1 MTALHRSLGAT
12 VAVIALLALGAVVLS
27 GAGTAA
33 QETNF
38 AVEMDAPDGV
48 DAGGDLTV
56 SVTVT
61 NHGPGNDTQDIVLTD
76 SAGNELD
83 TQSVTLDDG
92 ESTEIELTWSGVPE
106 DARTINPEVRSE
118 TDADAAVVTVR
129 WAEFEVAELTPESET
144 IEANGSFSV
153 EAQIRNVGTVE
164 DEQDVTLTIAGSEY
178 AVKENVSIPAEEFT
192 TSRFLDIEPDLEP
205 GTYTYTVETAN
216 DSQSGTLTV
225 KEPPEAE
232 FLITDIDG
240 EYADGTA
247 TVDAVIENQG
257 NVEDTQQVTIRVDG
271 EIADE
276 RLLTL
281 GVGESKT
288 VTFTHQ
294 PESVPI
300 NVTVETEAPDAAS
313 VRVGEANIEFG
324 PQVEAVTP
332 AVVDLDDQISVT
344 YTASGENLAETRL
357 LVYGPNGT
365 LAYEQQLQSGIEH
378 TVSFSQSALSP
389 YDEGGYDV
397 ALEVIDEFGRTDTH
411 RLTDAFSATAE
422 IDEGPAIGEI
432 VPEVVQAD
440 ETLFVNY
447 TATGR
452 NIESVHLKLV
462 GPGGEVR
469 LDQTVPQ
476 GVDLRHAIE
485 PGDVSE
491 LPGGPYDVTLEMHDA
506 FGNVESTTREEAV
519 EFGRQYDP
527 DDGNFGA
534 DVYTTTAGDFVE
546 IDVSLNE
553 VDEAYILLGEGTT
566 SDSYGLGGPLD
577 VLHVSGSSSFVVNT
591 RLFGTDRDGEDV
603 YITQDG
609 SVTSYAHDI
618 GADEPP
624 QGVFED
630 LRFETVEGE
639 QVATN
644 LSDFRRHVHVSR
656 QLRPLQP
663 GTYAMTLG
671 AGDSIVIREDGVPDP
686 RFPLDRAELEL
697 TDPELGN
704 LSLYRVPR
712 GNADELAYQVEEE
725 PAELTPDNLGALR
738 SSAIQTSNITL
749 GERVLVGFEAT
760 GIWGAFLDTVEDPSA
775 VSGGAEPRLI
785 TPTEFQE
792 FLNRPEGVDL
802 TVSHANPE
810 RNTAVTGIDLF
821 NATTDD
827 VSILL
832 DPYFGEESTEMGE
845 IYLLM
850 DTRPPEPFAEQ
861 PEADQRFVVNV
872 SYEAIQGD
880 RYTFADKEIGDQP
893 DPFDPEQEQ
902 FPYFAGDDETQMR
915 STSFRINEQTL
926 EYDRTTVDGRPIV
939 ATEPDSTISGRTNYM
954 PGDRPV
960 RIVID
965 VRNNSGRTVE
975 IQDVPIGENGTFSVQ
990 PNLGSIDPDSNV
1002 WIEFWAYE
1010 ELVDERPL
1018 ALFDDPSEF
1027 TTFEITDLQTQTLV
1041 REDAGPITNVSAVI
1055 ENTGSLTGVATVELL
1070 IDGQVVGN
1078 KTVEIQRGRTGAVSF
1093 PEATG
1098 GLAPGQH
1105 TVEVRTKDD
1114 LEGTLID
1121 VPEVTTVFEIQ
1132 SFSLSGSPTTNA
1144 TDVVAEAT
1152 VRNTGTVRGAK
1163 PVELLVDGEVVDD
1176 LNRTLLA
1183 DEDLTAVFEDA
1194 IGDLEPGN
1202 YTVTLRTPDDE
1213 QTRPLVVQEPEES
1226 GEDGS
1231 TSGEGGESGDGGSD
1245 DDAGGE
1251 ESDDEAPSDGDD
1263 SAPGAGGI
1271 FAVGAG
1277 SRAVVGGTAIVGA
1290 VYVLGYWV

>member
-1 MTALHRSLGAT
+1 MTPLHRSLAASVMVAT
-12 VAVIALLALGAVVLS
+12 LLVLGAVLLA

-38 AVEMDAPDGV
+38 EVEMDAPEGV

-61 NHGPGNDTQDIVLTD
+61 NLGPGNDTQDIVLTD
-76 SAGNELD
+76 SDGTELD
-83 TQSVTLDDG
+83 AQSVTLDDG
-92 ESTEIELTWSGVPE
+92 ESTQIELTWSGVPE
-106 DARTINPEVRSE
+106 DARTINPEVRSQ

-129 WAEFEVAELTPESET
+129 WAEFEIDDLSPESET

-153 EAQIRNVGTVE
+153 EAQIRNLGTVE
-164 DEQDVTLTIAGSEY
+164 AQQNVTLTIAGSEY
-178 AVKENVSIPAEEFT
+178 AVKENVTIPAEEFT
-192 TSRFLDIEPDLEP
+192 TARFLGIEPELEP
-205 GTYTYTVETAN
+205 GTYTYTVETDD
-216 DSQSGTLTV
+216 DSRSGTLTV

-232 FLITDIDG
+232 FHITDIEG

-257 NVEDTQQVTIRVDG
+257 NVEDTQQVTISVDG

-281 GVGESKT
+281 GVDESKT

-324 PQVEAVTP
+324 PQVAEVTP
-332 AVVDLDDQISVT
+332 AVVDLGDEISVT
-344 YTASGENLAETRL
+344 YTASGENLVETRL
-357 LVYGPNGT
+357 IVYGPDGAV
-365 LAYEQQLQSGIEH
+365 AYEKQVAAGIER
-378 TVSFSQSALSP
+378 TVAFSQSDLSP
-389 YDEGGYDV
+389 YNEGEYDV
-397 ALEVIDEFGRTDTH
+397 ALAVTDEFGRTDTH

-422 IDEGPAIGEI
+422 IEDGPSIGEL
-432 VPEVVQAD
+432 VPEFVQAD

-452 NIESVHLKLV
+452 NIESVHLKLID
-462 GPGGEVR
+462 PGGEVR

-476 GVDLRHAIE
+476 GVDLQHAIE

-491 LPGGPYDVTLEMHDA
+491 LPGGLYDVTLEMHDA
-506 FGNVESTTREEAV
+506 FGTVESTTREEAV
-519 EFGRQYDP
+519 EFGRQYNP

-553 VDEAYILLGEGTT
+553 VDEAYILLGDGTS
-566 SDSYGLGGPLD
+566 SDTYGLGGPLD

-591 RLFGTDRDGEDV
+591 RLFGTDRPGEDV

-609 SVTSYAHDI
+609 SVTSYAHDL
-618 GADEPP
+618 GASEPP

-630 LRFETVEGE
+630 LRFETIEGE

-644 LSDFRRHVHVSR
+644 LSDFRRHVHVSS

-697 TDPELGN
+697 SKPELGN
-704 LSLYRVPR
+704 LSLYRVPP

-725 PAELTPDNLGALR
+725 PAELTPDDLGALR
-738 SSAIQTSNITL
+738 SSGIQTNNITL

-760 GIWGAFLDTVEDPSA
+760 GIWGTFLDTVEDPSA

-785 TPTEFQE
+785 TPAEFRE
-792 FLNRPEGVDL
+792 FLDRPEGVDL

-810 RNTAVTGIDLF
+810 RNTAVTGLDLF

-832 DPYFGEESTEMGE
+832 DPYFGDGSTEMGE

-850 DTRPPEPFAEQ
+850 DTRPPDPFEEQ
-861 PEADQRFVVNV
+861 PEADQRFVLNV
-872 SYEAIQGD
+872 SYQAIQGD
-880 RYTFADKEIGDQP
+880 RYTFADTEIGDQP

-902 FPYFAGDDETQMR
+902 FPYFFGDDETQMR
-915 STSFRINEQTL
+915 STSFTINEQFL
-926 EYDRTTVDGRPIV
+926 EYDRTTLDGRPIV
-939 ATEPDSTISGRTNYM
+939 AAEPDSTISGRTNYM
-954 PGDRPV
+954 PGDRPI

-965 VRNNSGRTVE
+965 VRNNTGRTVE

-1010 ELVDERPL
+1010 ELVDERQL
-1018 ALFDDPSEF
+1018 ALFDDPAEF

-1041 REDAGPITNVSAVI
+1041 REDTGPITNVTAIV
-1055 ENTGSLTGVATVELL
+1055 ENRGSLTGVATVELL

-1078 KTVEIQRGRTGAVSF
+1078 KTVEIERGRNGAVSF
-1093 PEATG
+1093 PEATA

-1121 VPEVTTVFEIQ
+1121 VQAVTTVFEIQ

-1144 TDVVAEAT
+1144 TDVVAAAT

-1163 PVELLVDGEVVDD
+1163 PVELLVDGEVVDEV
-1176 LNRTLLA
+1176 NRTLLA
-1183 DEDLTAVFEDA
+1183 DEDLTAIFEDA

-1213 QTRPLVVQEPEES
+1213 QTRPLLVQEPEET
-1226 GEDGS
+1226 GEAGGDDGD
-1231 TSGEGGESGDGGSD
+1231 GGESGGG
-1245 DDAGGE
+1245 DDAGGD
-1251 ESDDEAPSDGDD
+1251 ESDDSSDEAPSDGGD

>member
-1 MTALHRSLGAT
+1 M
-12 VAVIALLALGAVVLS
+12 AVIALLLLGAAVLA

-38 AVEMDAPDGV
+38 AVEIDAPEGV

-61 NHGPGNDTQDIVLTD
+61 NRGPGNDTQDIVLTD
-76 SAGNELD
+76 SEGNELD
-83 TQSVTLDDG
+83 TRSVTLDDG
-92 ESTEIELTWSGVPE
+92 ESTQIELTWSGVPE

-129 WAEFEVAELTPESET
+129 WAEFEINELVPESET

-153 EAQIRNVGTVE
+153 ETQIRNVGTVE
-164 DEQDVTLTIAGSEY
+164 DQQNVILTIGGSEY

-192 TSRFLDIEPDLEP
+192 TARFLDIEPDLEP
-205 GTYTYTVETAN
+205 GTYTYTVETDD
-216 DSQSGTLTV
+216 DSRGGTLTV
-225 KEPPEAE
+225 KEPPD
-232 FLITDIDG
+232 FRVTDIKG

-257 NVEDTQQVTIRVDG
+257 GVEDTQAVTISVDG

-313 VRVGEANIEFG
+313 VRVGQANIEFG
-324 PQVEAVTP
+324 PQVAEVTP
-332 AVVDLDDQISVT
+332 AIVDLGDQISVT

-357 LVYGPNGT
+357 LVYGPDG
-365 LAYEQQLQSGIEH
+365 AVAHEQQLQAGIER
-378 TVSFSQSALSP
+378 TVAFSQSDLSP
-389 YDEGGYDV
+389 YNEGGYDV
-397 ALEVIDEFGRTDTH
+397 ALEVTDEFGRTDSH

-422 IDEGPAIGEI
+422 IETGPAIGEI
-432 VPEVVQAD
+432 VPEFVEAD
-440 ETLFVNY
+440 ETLLVNY
-447 TATGR
+447 SATGR
-452 NIESVHLKLV
+452 NIESVRLTLT

-476 GVDLRHAIE
+476 GVDQQHAIE

-491 LPGGPYDVTLEMHDA
+491 FPGGLYDVTLEMQDA
-506 FGNVESTTREEAV
+506 FGTVESTTREEAV

-553 VDEAYILLGEGTT
+553 VDEAYILLGEGTP

-577 VLHVSGSSSFVVNT
+577 VLHVSGSTSFVVNT
-591 RLFGTDRDGEDV
+591 RLFGTDRGGDDV

-609 SVTSYAHDI
+609 SVTSYAHDL
-618 GADEPP
+618 GADQPT

-630 LRFETVEGE
+630 LRFETPDGE

-644 LSDFRRHVHVSR
+644 LSDFRRHVHISR

-663 GTYAMTLG
+663 GTYGMTLG
-671 AGDSIVIREDGVPDP
+671 AGDSIVIREDGVPDS

-697 TDPELGN
+697 TKPELGN

-712 GNADELAYQVEEE
+712 GNADEEGYQVEEE
-725 PAELTPDNLGALR
+725 PPELTPGDLGSLR
-738 SSAIQTSNITL
+738 GSGIQTNNITL
-749 GERVLVGFEAT
+749 GERILVGFEAT

-775 VSGGAEPRLI
+775 VSGGVEPRLI
-785 TPTEFQE
+785 TPAEFRE
-792 FLNRPEGVDL
+792 FLDRPEGVDL

-821 NATTDD
+821 DATTDD

-832 DPYFGEESTEMGE
+832 DPYFGDGSTEMGE

-850 DTRPPEPFAEQ
+850 DTRLPEPFAEQ

-893 DPFDPEQEQ
+893 DPFDPEEGQ
-902 FPYFAGDDETQMR
+902 FPYFFGDDETQMR
-915 STSFRINEQTL
+915 STSFTIKKQFL
-926 EYDRTTVDGRPIV
+926 EYDRTTVDGQPIV
-939 ATEPDSTISGRTNYM
+939 AAEPDSTISGRTNYM

-965 VRNNSGRTVE
+965 VRNNPGRTVE
-975 IQDVPIGENGTFSVQ
+975 IQDVPIGENGSFSVQ

-1010 ELVDERPL
+1010 DLVDERPL
-1018 ALFDDPSEF
+1018 ALFDDPAEF

-1041 REDAGPITNVSAVI
+1041 REDTGPITNVTAIV
-1055 ENTGSLTGVATVELL
+1055 ENTGSLSGVATVELL

-1078 KTVEIQRGRTGAVSF
+1078 ETVEIQRGRSGAVNF
-1093 PEATG
+1093 PEATA
-1098 GLAPGQH
+1098 GLEPGQH

-1152 VRNTGTVRGAK
+1152 VRNTGTVRGTK

-1176 LNRTLLA
+1176 LNETLLA

-1213 QTRPLVVQEPEES
+1213 QTRPLVVQEPDESDEES
-1226 GEDGS
+1226 
-1231 TSGEGGESGDGGSD
+1231 SD
-1245 DDAGGE
+1245 DGDDGDDG
-1251 ESDDEAPSDGDD
+1251 ESDDSSEDESDDNSEDETPSDEGD

-1271 FAVGAG
+1271 FGVGAG
-1277 SRAVVGGTAIVGA
+1277 SRAVVGGTAVVGA